1 MKNCGECA
9 YKALQDGKCPV
20 FGREMPAETPGCPIF
35 STTITR
41 CALCGNII
49 MGQSIIDYDH
59 DGNTHIICRNCLSA
73 SPCEICTRMNVC
85 YFQTDHTCQEP
96 PMVMR
101 EVRQGNMIMQTQV
114 MNPKR
119 VMATCTKC
127 DCFNEDGLDDGTF
140 CQKQLHCG
148 CKNQKT
154 NWRD

>member
-1 MKNCGECA
+1 MRICGECA

-35 STTITR
+35 STSITK

-49 MGQSIIDYDH
+49 MSQPIIDYDQ
-59 DGNTHIICRNCLSA
+59 DSNIHIICRNCLSA
-73 SPCEICTRMNVC
+73 TPCETCTRTNVC

-96 PMVMR
+96 PFIMR

-119 VMATCTKC
+119 VMATCAKC
-127 DCFNEDGLDDGTF
+127 ECFNEDGLDTNTF
-140 CQKQLHCG
+140 CRKQEGCG
-148 CKNQKT
+148 CKNQKM

>member
-1 MKNCGECA
+1 MKTCGKCA

-35 STTITR
+35 STTITK

-49 MGQSIIDYDH
+49 MSQPIIDYDQ
-59 DGNTHIICRNCLSA
+59 DNNTHIICRNCLSA
-73 SPCEICTRMNVC
+73 TPCETCTRANVC

-96 PMVMR
+96 PFIMR

-119 VMATCTKC
+119 VMATCAKC
-127 DCFNEDGLDDGTF
+127 ECFNEDGLDTNTF
-140 CQKQLHCG
+140 CRKQEGCG

>member
-1 MKNCGECA
+1 MKTCGECV

-35 STTITR
+35 STTITK

-49 MGQSIIDYDH
+49 MSQPIIDYDQ

-73 SPCEICTRMNVC
+73 TPCETCTRANVC

-96 PMVMR
+96 PFIMR

-119 VMATCTKC
+119 VMATCAKC
-127 DCFNEDGLDDGTF
+127 ECFNEDGLDTNTF
-140 CQKQLHCG
+140 CRKQEGCG

>member
-1 MKNCGECA
+1 
-9 YKALQDGKCPV
+9 
-20 FGREMPAETPGCPIF
+20 MPAETPGCPIF
-35 STTITR
+35 STTITK

-49 MGQSIIDYDH
+49 MSQPIIDYDQ
-59 DGNTHIICRNCLSA
+59 DNNTHIICRNCLSA
-73 SPCEICTRMNVC
+73 TPCETCTRANVC

-96 PMVMR
+96 PFIMR

-119 VMATCTKC
+119 VMATCAKC
-127 DCFNEDGLDDGTF
+127 ECFNEDGLDTNTF
-140 CQKQLHCG
+140 CRKQEGCG

>member
-1 MKNCGECA
+1 MTCGECA
-9 YKALQDGKCPV
+9 YKALKGGNCPV
-20 FGREMPAETPGCPIF
+20 FDRVMREDEPGCPIF
-35 STTITR
+35 STTITK

-49 MGQSIIDYDH
+49 MVQPIIDYDKDDKPH
-59 DGNTHIICRNCLSA
+59 LICRNCLSA
-73 SPCEICTRMNVC
+73 SPCETCFRANVC

-96 PMVMR
+96 PMIMR

-114 MNPKR
+114 PNPKR

-127 DCFNEDGLDDGTF
+127 ECFDEDGLDTNTH
-140 CQKQLHCG
+140 CRKQAQCG

>member
-1 MKNCGECA
+1 MKTCGECA

-20 FGREMPAETPGCPIF
+20 FGREMPAKTSSCPIF
-35 STTITR
+35 STTITK

-49 MGQSIIDYDH
+49 INHSIIDYDQ
-59 DGNTHIICRNCLSA
+59 DGNIHLICHNCLNA
-73 SPCEICTRMNVC
+73 TPCETCTRANVC

-96 PMVMR
+96 PFIMH

-119 VMATCTKC
+119 VMATCAKC
-127 DCFNEDGLDDGTF
+127 ECFNEDGLDTNTF
-140 CQKQLHCG
+140 CRKQEGCG
-148 CKNQKT
+148 CKNQKM

>member
-1 MKNCGECA
+1 MRTCGKCT

-35 STTITR
+35 STTITK

-49 MGQSIIDYDH
+49 MSQPIIDYDR

-73 SPCEICTRMNVC
+73 TPCETCTRANVC

-96 PMVMR
+96 PFIMR

-119 VMATCTKC
+119 VMATCAKC
-127 DCFNEDGLDDGTF
+127 ECFNEDGLDTNTF
-140 CQKQLHCG
+140 CRKQEGCG

>member
-1 MKNCGECA
+1 MRTCGKCA

-35 STTITR
+35 STTMTK

-49 MGQSIIDYDH
+49 MSQPIIDYDR

-73 SPCEICTRMNVC
+73 TPCETCTRANVC

-96 PMVMR
+96 PFIMR

-119 VMATCTKC
+119 VMATCAKC
-127 DCFNEDGLDDGTF
+127 ECFNEDGLDTNTF
-140 CQKQLHCG
+140 CRKQEGCG